1 MQDVYFGNI
10 PFMTPKGSFV
20 INGAERIV
28 VSQLHRS
35 PGVYFLVRAFIQME
49 QNYIQQELF
58 HLKALGLNSQ
68 LTLIMLCMLILIERK
83 TSSYNAFK
91 SNRL

>member
-10 PFMTPKGSFV
+10 PFMTPKGSFI

-35 PGVYFLVRAFIQME
+35 PGVFFGQSFFEIR
-49 QNYIQQELF
+49 QNL
-58 HLKALGLNSQ
+58 LSNSV
-68 LTLIMLCMLILIERK
+68 IW
-83 TSSYNAFK
+83 
-91 SNRL
+91 SNRNQIILLKTL